1 MDNDNPTGTETLPG
15 GRALFPVHSGWA
27 LDQVVQIDDAAP
39 GFLGRVCR
47 ARLQWRQA
55 LWACL
60 AAGGATSGD
69 TMFRLTGDDGWL
81 TASPRPLMAE
91 FAAIAPRVSARDL
104 IEASYGDCPDG
115 LLGALRK
122 LHGQPFGLPDFY
134 GLLHRL
140 FASDDSLDRRRRAA
154 LEQCGTLDERRLEAV
169 MAMSDPGLL
178 VPGVVNGL
186 DGEEAVRRFERDV
199 AVIRRLCSWATDDAI
214 KDAVAKARERRSR
227 PFLAV
232 MLSKADRLF
241 PETHPCDADP
251 DLERFPIAK
260 AREIGQH
267 YRNCLSADRILPQAA
282 SGVWAMVLWRG
293 AELLIETRLLD
304 SGSWAVQRV
313 HAAGN
318 QRVERQTLLRVRDK
332 LAPLGLICAVGAE
345 PDPSLQGVADA
356 FGGSWDETMLLA
368 AFDGWD

>member
-1 MDNDNPTGTETLPG
+1 MDDDNPLGTETLPG

-39 GFLGRVCR
+39 GFLARVCR

-60 AAGGATSGD
+60 AAAGATSGEVV
-69 TMFRLTGDDGWL
+69 FRLTGDDGWL
-81 TASPRPLMAE
+81 TASRRPVIAE
-91 FAAIAPRVSARDL
+91 FAAVAPKASARDL
-104 IEASYGDCPDG
+104 IEASYRSCPDG

-140 FASDDSLDRRRRAA
+140 FASDDPLDRRRRAA
-154 LEQCGTLDERRLEAV
+154 LEQCGTLDECRLEAV
-169 MAMSDPGLL
+169 LAMSDPGLL

-199 AVIRRLCSWATDDAI
+199 AIIRRLCSWATDDAI
-214 KDAVAKARERRSR
+214 KEAVTQARERRSR
-227 PFLAV
+227 PFLAA
-232 MLSKADRLF
+232 MLSRADRLF

-260 AREIGQH
+260 AREVGQSF
-267 YRNCLSADRILPQAA
+267 RNCLSPERILPQAA
-282 SGVWAMVLWRG
+282 SGVWAMILWRG

-304 SGSWAVQRV
+304 SGAWAVHRV

-318 QRVERQTLLRVRDK
+318 QRVERQTLLRVRDR
-332 LAPLGLICAVGAE
+332 LAPLGVVCPVCVE
-345 PDPSLQGVADA
+345 PGDELAGVADA
-356 FGGSWDETMLLA
+356 FGGWDGIALV
-368 AFDGWD
+368 AFDAWD